1 MSAGQLFADPHQ
13 FSVPIYQRPYSWSVD
28 EAARLLDDVAYAA
41 GLDEGRPIDTDYF
54 LGAILLLG
62 NAAEKQSGELVH
74 RLEIVDGQQRMVTL
88 TILASALRDL
98 EPQPT
103 TETAQRLDG
112 LVRSAFG
119 GLGAASRLELSG
131 TDRDFFAAYVQDQ
144 GSCARIGPDKS
155 QHIGVGQRAV
165 LDARDR
171 LVTELAQFTIEQRAE
186 LANYICD
193 KCHFVVVITSDIDRA
208 HRIFMVLNDRGRPL
222 QRKDI
227 LKAEILKAV
236 DPPFRGQ
243 ALRIWSDAEQQ
254 LGDEME
260 NFFSHLRTAFGYG
273 RQQVI
278 GGVRS
283 LVQASGGAQAFLV
296 DVFQPL
302 ASAYALILSATN
314 TSSPIPE
321 ALRRPLVS
329 LQRLKG
335 REWVPAA
342 LHVLSRVS
350 DQDQARS
357 YLDEIERAAF
367 LMRLVC
373 LGSSKRQTRFARIA
387 AALAAES
394 LPAPADLYEPS
405 REELR
410 TIAYNLRD
418 LHSRN
423 VQACKALLLRLND
436 EFQTD
441 ALHEDPVDYTV
452 EHVLPQR
459 PKSTSLWREWFP
471 DSEQR
476 IALTSS
482 LGNLVLVSHGHND
495 RARNDEY
502 SRKKEIYDS
511 ARSENELLVI
521 TADVLA
527 NDEWRAGEIRQR
539 EAKLVSLLNHIW
551 RLNIETARL
560 DEPVVQPPQTAG
572 IRGPAASISTR

>member
-1 MSAGQLFADPHQ
+1 MFQPLPTASMSVGQLFADPHE

-41 GLDEGRPIDTDYF
+41 GLDEGQPRESDYV

-62 NAAEKQSGELVH
+62 NPVAGRSGELVH
-74 RLEIVDGQQRMVTL
+74 QLEIVDGQQRMVTL

-98 EPQPT
+98 EPLPT
-103 TETAQRLDG
+103 TDAAQRLDG
-112 LVRSAFG
+112 LVRTVQG
-119 GLGAASRLELSG
+119 QPGKTSRLELSG
-131 TDRDFFAAYVQDQ
+131 SDRDFFATYVQDQ
-144 GSCARIGPDKS
+144 GSCALAGPDIS
-155 QHIGVGQRAV
+155 HDFGVGQRAV

-171 LVTELAQFTIEQRAE
+171 LLLELAQFTVEQRAT

-193 KCHFVVVITSDIDRA
+193 RCHFVVVITSDIDRA

-227 LKAEILKAV
+227 LKAEILRAV

-243 ALRIWSDAEQQ
+243 ALRIWSDVEQR

-278 GGVRS
+278 AGVRN
-283 LVQASGGAQAFLV
+283 LVRASGGAQAFLV

-302 ASAYALILSATN
+302 ASAYALILSAGN
-314 TSSPIPE
+314 PSSPAPE
-321 ALRRPLVS
+321 ELRRPLVS

-342 LHVLSRVS
+342 LHILSRVT
-350 DQDQARS
+350 DQTQARS
-357 YLDEIERAAF
+357 YLEEIERAAF

-387 AALAAES
+387 AALSAET
-394 LPAPADLYEPS
+394 LPAPSELYEPS
-405 REELR
+405 REEVR
-410 TIAYNLRD
+410 TISYNLRD
-418 LHSRN
+418 LHVRN

-436 EFQTD
+436 EFQSD
-441 ALHEDPVDYTV
+441 ALHADPVDYTV
-452 EHVLPQR
+452 EHILPQR

-502 SRKKEIYDS
+502 ARKKEIYNQ
-511 ARSENELLVI
+511 ARSDKGLLLI

-527 NDEWRAGEIRQR
+527 NDEWRAGEIRRR

-551 RLNIETARL
+551 RLNLETARI
-560 DEPVVQPPQTAG
+560 DAPVV
-572 IRGPAASISTR
+572 